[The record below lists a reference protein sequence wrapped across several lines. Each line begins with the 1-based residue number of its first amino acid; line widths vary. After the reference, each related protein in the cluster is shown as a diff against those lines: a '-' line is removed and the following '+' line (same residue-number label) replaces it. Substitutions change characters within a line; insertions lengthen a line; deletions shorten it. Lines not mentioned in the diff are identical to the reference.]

1 MSERVREDA
10 GGGWM
15 EFQLGGPLPALEVFA
30 EFMDELGAGGAV
42 FSEDPRGEPGD
53 QMVTVFLA
61 LDKAAP
67 ATVSQIQSRVE
78 SLKQGFDG
86 PWRDLKIIRVENREW
101 TEEWK
106 RGLKPERLEPGLWIV
121 PSFLETPKEAQA
133 EPVIRMDPGM
143 AFGTGLHPTT
153 RMCVRLVC
161 DKVRAGASSVMD
173 LGTGTGILAMAA
185 ALFGAKRVLAL
196 EIDPIALKV
205 AKDNLETNGL
215 ADKVELKRGVED
227 PDDNLDCPRFELVA
241 ANLFA
246 ESLVRMLPFVK
257 RCLAESGAAVLAGI
271 LHDRAGMVE
280 EAASGSEMIIEQRI
294 EEQGWVTLLL
304 RRVSAG

>member
-1 MSERVREDA
+1 MSEGTGEGA

-42 FSEDPRGEPGD
+42 FSEDPGGGPGD

-61 LDKAAP
+61 LDKADP
-67 ATVSQIQSRVE
+67 ATVSRVQSRAG

-86 PWRDLKIIRVENREW
+86 RWSELKITRVENREW

-106 RGLKPERLEPGLWIV
+106 RGLRPERLEPGVWIV
-121 PSFLETPKEAQA
+121 PSFLQTPKEARG

-161 DKVRAGASSVMD
+161 DKVRAGASSVLD

-185 ALFGAKRVLAL
+185 ALFGANRVLAV
-196 EIDPIALKV
+196 EIDPVALKV
-205 AKDNLETNGL
+205 AKDNLDTNGL
-215 ADKVELKRGVED
+215 SDRVELRPGVDD
-227 PDDNLDCPRFELVA
+227 PDHDLDCPGFELVA

-257 RCLAESGAAVLAGI
+257 RSLAPSGAAVLAGI
-271 LHDRAGMVE
+271 LHDRTGMVE
-280 EAASGSEMIIEQRI
+280 EAAVESGMIIEQRI
-294 EEQGWVTLLL
+294 EEQGWVTLSL
-304 RRVSAG
+304 RRASAG